1 MSDARATGGRFQ
13 RVLAVLGLAWTSLAV
28 AFVASEVLLRL
39 SAPKVDPAA
48 DPAKERGTA
57 GERGAESSG
66 MFQAHPYL
74 GYQLVPGFVSQ
85 TPRFKNNDDTFRVS
99 INSLGFRG
107 PEIEREKPDDVYR
120 IVCVGGST
128 TFCTGATDDLKAYP
142 AQLERILNR
151 KAESDLRFEV
161 INAGCSGYTTA
172 ESLVNFALRLVD
184 LEPDARVI
192 YHAPNDARVAQ
203 CEGFVSDYTHFRR
216 SWVSRGESGLER
228 SLLGRSR
235 VVQRL
240 TGDESG
246 PVQRLQDYVFVED
259 FGQLHVPA
267 SERLVEGGLAAYER
281 NLRSLVALARSHDV
295 EVVLQTF
302 AFCAERESEEQ
313 NFGAMVQAMNV
324 RLGELAEELQVPLF
338 RAAKLLEGR
347 CELYT
352 DWMHYNDE
360 GCERH
365 AAGLANWAMRQGQFG
380 IGA

>member
-1 MSDARATGGRFQ
+1 MSYPRETSGRFQ
-13 RVLAVLGLAWTSLAV
+13 RMLAVLGLAWSSLLV

-39 SAPKVDPAA
+39 FAPSAEFAE
-48 DPAKERGTA
+48 ERGAA

-66 MFQAHPYL
+66 MFRAHPYL
-74 GYQLVPGFVSQ
+74 GYQLVPGFVSKA
-85 TPRFKNNDDTFRVS
+85 PRYANNDDSFQVS

-107 PEIEREKPDDVYR
+107 PEIDREKPDGVYR

-128 TFCTGATDDLKAYP
+128 TFCTGATDDLKTYP

-151 KAESDLRFEV
+151 KAGSDLRFEV

-172 ESLVNFALRLVD
+172 ESLINFALRLVD
-184 LEPDARVI
+184 LEPDALVI

-203 CEGFVSDYTHFRR
+203 CEGFVADYTHFRR
-216 SWVSRGESGLER
+216 AWVSRGESGLER

-240 TGDESG
+240 TRDENG
-246 PVQRLQDYVFVED
+246 PVQRLQDYVFVEG
-259 FGQLHVPA
+259 FGQLHIPA
-267 SERLVEGGLAAYER
+267 SDRLVGEGLVAYER
-281 NLRSLVALARSHDV
+281 NLRSLVALAHSRGVD
-295 EVVLQTF
+295 VVLQTF
-302 AFCAERESEEQ
+302 AFCEERETEDQ
-313 NFGAMVQAMNV
+313 NFGAMVHAMNS
-324 RLGELAEELQVPLF
+324 RLTDLAEELKVPLF
-338 RAAKLLEGR
+338 RAAKLLEDR

-365 AAGLANWAMRQGQFG
+365 AAGLANWAIRQGQFG